1 MDGSSRDQWRNHYHV
16 GRVWRGEEVES
27 GSQMITCKLWDKS
40 RLRLVC
46 RLSQVSTHLV
56 IGLKEEIYG
65 KN

>member
-1 MDGSSRDQWRNHYHV
+1 MEESLSCGKGLEGGGSREWQPDDYLQTV
-16 GRVWRGEEVES
+16 
-27 GSQMITCKLWDKS
+27 WDKS